1 MPASSGT
8 DNVQVRQDH
17 GNVVLTV
24 GDDHVVLQG
33 VNLHQLHPHDLSNL
47 LV

>member
-1 MPASSGT
+1 MFRFGRITATLLS
-8 DNVQVRQDH
+8 R
-17 GNVVLTV
+17 L

>member
-1 MPASSGT
+1 MFRFGRITATSF
-8 DNVQVRQDH
+8 V
-17 GNVVLTV
+17 TV